1 MEHGEIPNGAI
12 VMMNT
17 GKHKLYPNRN
27 LFYGTDTPGDTATYH
42 NPGLEPTAARWL
54 MHNRQIKGMVD
65 FSTTLCTISL
75 ATVLRSQ
82 VSFAVMKIQASII

>member
-1 MEHGEIPNGAI
+1 MVCAVTSQYCLCFQDWETEHGEIPNGAI

-27 LFYGTDTPGDTATYH
+27 LFYGTDTPGDMTTYH

-54 MHNRQIKGMVD
+54 MHNRQIKGIVD
-65 FSTTLCTISL
+65 F
-75 ATVLRSQ
+75 A
-82 VSFAVMKIQASII
+82 